1 MGFKKDFTV
10 NITRLTAAVAQRGF
24 GLILLLS
31 NEEDSPYTLYSND
44 DLGDIGATFG
54 VESETY
60 KIAEAL
66 FSQKVKKIAILGK
79 LTTAPADLVTALNTL
94 IITQNNWFGLVCT
107 LNTDAAIAAL
117 STWIDTQEKVYAVTS
132 RNKLI
137 TNASDQTMIAYHPT
151 EYIMEKSLAYML
163 VQEIGGTDLD
173 GKAISGITSSLIN
186 ATEYATFKTNNINV
200 AVEKFGNVVIDGGDM
215 AGGEKIDVILG
226 EFWIKIRMEEDLAQ
240 LKLNSPKIPYTNA
253 GVALLVDV
261 ASNRL
266 KLAARQGIVAI
277 DDAGIPEFTITY
289 LPVEEVPA
297 ADRANRKYDYVRWE
311 ARLAGAIRTGT
322 IFGTLTI

>member
-1 MGFKKDFTV
+1 MGFKKDFNV
-10 NITRLTAAVAQRGF
+10 NITRLTTAVAQRGF
-24 GLILLLS
+24 GKILILS
-31 NEEDSPYTLYSND
+31 GEQDHAYEEYT
-44 DLGDIGATFG
+44 DISDVAVDFL
-54 VESETY
+54 ETTDTY
-60 KIAEAL
+60 AIASAL
-66 FSQKVKKIAILGK
+66 FSQKVETIAIVGELAAVPSELVAK
-79 LTTAPADLVTALNTL
+79 LNET
-94 IITQNNWFGLVCT
+94 IITNNDWFGLTCT
-107 LNTDAAIAAL
+107 DNSDAAILAL

-132 RNKLI
+132 QNKAI
-137 TNASDQTMIAYHPT
+137 TNASNQTMIAYHPT

-173 GKAISGITSSLIN
+173 GKAISGITSSLIS
-186 ATEYATFKTNNINV
+186 ATEYATFKTNHINV

-266 KLAARQGIVAI
+266 KLAARQNIVAI

-297 ADRANRKYDYVRWE
+297 TDRANRKYDYVRWE
-311 ARLAGAIRTGT
+311 ARLAGALRTGT
-322 IFGTLTI
+322 IYGTLTV

>member
-1 MGFKKDFTV
+1 MGFKKDFNV
-10 NITRLTAAVAQRGF
+10 NITRLTTAVAQRGF
-24 GLILLLS
+24 GKILIL
-31 NEEDSPYTLYSND
+31 SND
-44 DLGDIGATFG
+44 KDLAYKEYTDISG
-54 VESETY
+54 VAPDFASTTKTY

-66 FSQKVKKIAILGK
+66 FSQKVEKIAIFGK
-79 LTTAPADLVTALNTL
+79 LTTTPADLVTALNTL
-94 IITQNNWFGLVCT
+94 IITQNSWFGLACT
-107 LNTDAAIAAL
+107 LNTDPAIAAL
-117 STWIDTQEKVYAVTS
+117 ATWTDTQEKVYAVTS
-132 RNKLI
+132 QNKAI
-137 TNASDQTMIAYHPT
+137 KNASNKTMIAYHPT

-173 GKAISGITSSLIN
+173 GKAISGITASLIN

-266 KLAARQGIVAI
+266 KLAARQGIVAF

-289 LPVEEVPA
+289 LPVEEVPQ

-311 ARLAGAIRTGT
+311 ARLAGAIRQGT
-322 IFGTLTI
+322 IYGVLSV

>member
-1 MGFKKDFTV
+1 MEQIAIVGE
-10 NITRLTAAVAQRGF
+10 LTAV
-24 GLILLLS
+24 
-31 NEEDSPYTLYSND
+31 P
-44 DLGDIGATFG
+44 
-54 VESETY
+54 SE
-60 KIAEAL
+60 
-66 FSQKVKKIAILGK
+66 
-79 LTTAPADLVTALNTL
+79 LVTKLNET
-94 IITQNNWFGLVCT
+94 IITNNDWFGLVCT
-107 LNTDAAIAAL
+107 DNSDAAIAAL
-117 STWIDTQEKVYAVTS
+117 ATWIDTQEKVYAATS
-132 RNKLI
+132 QNKAI
-137 TNASDQTMIAYHPT
+137 TNASNQTMIAYHPT

-186 ATEYATFKTNNINV
+186 ATEYATFKTNHINV

-266 KLAARQGIVAI
+266 KLAARQNIVAI

-311 ARLAGAIRTGT
+311 ARLAGALRTGN
-322 IFGTLTI
+322 IYGTLTV

>member
-1 MGFKKDFTV
+1 MGFKKDFNV
-10 NITRLTAAVAQRGF
+10 NITRLTTAVAQRGF
-24 GLILLLS
+24 GTILIL
-31 NEEDSPYTLYSND
+31 SND
-44 DLGDIGATFG
+44 KDLAYKEYTDISG
-54 VESETY
+54 VAPDFLSTTKTY

-66 FSQKVKKIAILGK
+66 FSQKVEKIAIFGK
-79 LTTAPADLVTALNTL
+79 LTTTPADLVTALNTL
-94 IITQNNWFGLVCT
+94 IITQNSWFGLVCT
-107 LNTDAAIAAL
+107 LNTDPAIAAL
-117 STWIDTQEKVYAVTS
+117 STWIGTQEKVYAVTS
-132 RNKLI
+132 QNKAI
-137 TNASDQTMIAYHPT
+137 TNASNQTMIAYHPT

-163 VQEIGGTDLD
+163 VKEIGGTDLD

-186 ATEYATFKTNNINV
+186 ATEYATFKTNHINV

-266 KLAARQGIVAI
+266 KLAARQNIVAI

-311 ARLAGAIRTGT
+311 ARLAGSVREGQIY
-322 IFGTLTI
+322 GTLTV

>member
-1 MGFKKDFTV
+1 MGYKKDFIA
-10 NITRLTAAVAQRGF
+10 NITRLTTAVNQKGF
-24 GLILLLS
+24 GLIMILS
-31 NEEDSPYTLYSND
+31 NEKDHPYTLYS
-44 DLGDIGATFG
+44 DLATVAGDFAVDT
-54 VESETY
+54 ETY
-60 KIAEAL
+60 IMASAL
-66 FSQKVKKIAILGK
+66 FSQKVEQIAIVGD
-79 LTTAPADLVTALNTL
+79 LTALALDLVTTLNTTV
-94 IITQNNWFGLVCT
+94 ISHNEWFGLVCT
-107 LNTDAAIAAL
+107 DTSDATITAL
-117 STWIDTQEKVYAVTS
+117 SDWIDTQEKVYAVTS
-132 RNKLI
+132 TNKAI
-137 TNASDQTMIAYHPT
+137 SNASDQTMIAYHPT
-151 EYIMEKSLAYML
+151 EYIMEKSLAFML
-163 VQEIGGTDLD
+163 TQEIGGTDLD

-186 ATEYATFKTNNINV
+186 ATEYATFKTNHINV

-266 KLAARQGIVAI
+266 KLAARQGILAF

-311 ARLAGAIRTGT
+311 ARLAGGIRQGT
-322 IFGTLTI
+322 VYGVLGI

>member
-1 MGFKKDFTV
+1 MGFKKSFTV
-10 NITRLTAAVAQRGF
+10 NITRLTTAVAQRGF

-44 DLGDIGATFG
+44 DLGDIGTTFG

-60 KIAEAL
+60 IMAQAL
-66 FSQKVKKIAILGK
+66 LSQRVEQIAIAGK
-79 LTTAPADLVTALNTL
+79 ETAIPSELVTELNS
-94 IITQNNWFGLVCT
+94 IITTNNAWFGLVCT
-107 LNTDAAIAAL
+107 DTSDAAIAAL
-117 STWIDTQEKVYAVTS
+117 SAWIDTQEKVYAVTS
-132 RNKLI
+132 TNKAI
-137 TNASDQTMIAYHPT
+137 SNASNQTFIAYHPS

-173 GKAISGITSSLIN
+173 GKAISGITSSDITP
-186 ATEYATFKTNNINV
+186 TEYATFKENNINV
-200 AVEKFGNVVIDGGDM
+200 ALEKFGNIVIDGGNA

-240 LKLNSPKIPYTNA
+240 LKVNTPKIPYTNA

-266 KLAARQGIVAI
+266 KLAARQGIIAI
-277 DDAGIPEFTITY
+277 DDAGIAEFTVTF
-289 LPVEEVPA
+289 LPVAEVPQ
-297 ADRANRKYDYVRWE
+297 ADRANRNYDYVRWE
-311 ARLAGAIRTGT
+311 ARLAGAIRQ
-322 IFGTLTI
+322 GTLTGYLSI

>member
-1 MGFKKDFTV
+1 MGFKKDFIINV
-10 NITRLTAAVAQRGF
+10 QRLTTAVAQRGF
-24 GLILLLS
+24 GKILILS
-31 NEEDSPYTLYSND
+31 GEQDHAYEEYT
-44 DLGDIGATFG
+44 DISDVAVDFLTTTD
-54 VESETY
+54 TY

-66 FSQKVKKIAILGK
+66 FSQKVETIAIVGD
-79 LTTAPADLVTALNTL
+79 LTAVPSELVTKLNET
-94 IITQNNWFGLVCT
+94 IITNNDWFGLVCT
-107 LNTDAAIAAL
+107 DNSDAAIAAL
-117 STWIDTQEKVYAVTS
+117 ATWIDTQEKVYAVTS
-132 RNKLI
+132 QNKAI
-137 TNASDQTMIAYHPT
+137 TNASNQTMVAYHPT

-173 GKAISGITSSLIN
+173 GKAINGITSSLIN
-186 ATEYATFKTNNINV
+186 ATEYATFKTNHINV

-266 KLAARQGIVAI
+266 KLAARQNIVAI

-322 IFGTLTI
+322 IYGALTI